1 MKTIKLYNGIEMP
14 LLGYGLYKVGTD
26 ECEKCVSEAIKAGY
40 RLIDTAEFYENEEGV
55 GAAIAKSGIPR
66 EEFFVVTK
74 VWINNSGEEKA
85 YASVKRSLK
94 KLGTGYADLIL
105 VHQPFGD
112 YYGTYRALER
122 AMEEG
127 LTRAIGVSNFRPD
140 RYYDLVQ
147 HCKIIP
153 MVNQL
158 EANVLSQQTEI
169 REVMKEYGTKVMAWG
184 PVAQGKA
191 DIIENKA
198 LEELGKKYGKSAAQ
212 IGLRFLTQEGI
223 AAIPKSSNP
232 ERIAAN
238 IDIFD
243 FELNEE
249 EMTVLR
255 AMNATDAG
263 TRDYSYLPY
272 VSKLI
277 GQKVL

>member
-1 MKTIKLYNGIEMP
+1 M
-14 LLGYGLYKVGTD
+14 
-26 ECEKCVSEAIKAGY
+26 
-40 RLIDTAEFYENEEGV
+40 
-55 GAAIAKSGIPR
+55 
-66 EEFFVVTK
+66 VTK

-85 YASVKRSLK
+85 YASIKRSLK
-94 KLGTGYADLIL
+94 KLGTDYADLIL

-122 AMEEG
+122 ALEEG

-147 HCKIIP
+147 HCKVIP

-158 EANVLSQQTEI
+158 EANVLSQQTAV
-169 REVMKEYGTKVMAWG
+169 REVMQEYGTKVMAWG
-184 PVAQGKA
+184 PIAQGKS

-198 LEELGKKYGKSAAQ
+198 LEEIGRKYGKSAAQ

-243 FELNEE
+243 FKLNEE
-249 EMTVLR
+249 EMAALR

-263 TRDYSYLPY
+263 TRDYSFLPY